1 MSFSVQGG
9 GPGQQTNVGGNVV
22 DLLLN
27 SLGVAVADVQDVVL
41 KYVEE
46 IRKIRSNPCRNNGL
60 GLYFVAGLR
69 LRLRLR
75 LRL

>member
-9 GPGQQTNVGGNVV
+9 SGLQTNVGGNVV

-41 KYVEE
+41 KLVQVL
-46 IRKIRSNPCRNNGL
+46 CTT
-60 GLYFVAGLR
+60 YFLNALVAALR
-69 LRLRLR
+69 FVTSAFVYKL
-75 LRL
+75 

>member
-9 GPGQQTNVGGNVV
+9 AGKQTNVAGNVV

-41 KYVEE
+41 KYAQL
-46 IRKIRSNPCRNNGL
+46 IMLPI
-60 GLYFVAGLR
+60 
-69 LRLRLR
+69 
-75 LRL
+75 

>member
-1 MSFSVQGG
+1 MQGG
-9 GPGQQTNVGGNVV
+9 ATGQQTNVGGDVV

-46 IRKIRSNPCRNNGL
+46 RI
-60 GLYFVAGLR
+60 F
-69 LRLRLR
+69 
-75 LRL
+75 

>member
-9 GPGQQTNVGGNVV
+9 SAPQSNVSGNVV

-41 KYVEE
+41 KYVQ
-46 IRKIRSNPCRNNGL
+46 
-60 GLYFVAGLR
+60 
-69 LRLRLR
+69 
-75 LRL
+75 